1 MKMAQL
7 ALRVLPLDLRYNLK
21 NILRER
27 GMSQLELAKKIH
39 ISPTNLN
46 TRLARGRNCQLSLLE
61 SICKALEVDMQRL
74 MYGEN
79 EVPTPTL
86 NQEEEDMYR
95 LKYERLLEKIV
106 ARDDRIFELEEMLKK
121 ASQ

>member
-1 MKMAQL
+1 MAD
-7 ALRVLPLDLRYNLK
+7 LDLRYNLK

-61 SICKALEVDMQRL
+61 PICKELDVEMKRL
-74 MYGEN
+74 MYGDE
-79 EVPTPTL
+79 TQTQTL
-86 NQEEEDMYR
+86 IQEEEDMYR
-95 LKYERLLEKIV
+95 LKYEKLLEKIV
-106 ARDDRIFELEEMLKK
+106 ERDELIFELEERIKK
-121 ASQ
+121 AAPKSQRVQNGE